1 MFLLG
6 VDAFIFTP
14 SYIFAFRHI
23 KFTCPINVFNIG
35 IISCNRKEDKMIWIL
50 GILLYTILIA
60 LMCCLCSD
68 GAKAD
73 EWIEQAVKNILIA
86 RQSEKY
92 EESL

>member
-1 MFLLG
+1 
-6 VDAFIFTP
+6 
-14 SYIFAFRHI
+14 
-23 KFTCPINVFNIG
+23 
-35 IISCNRKEDKMIWIL
+35 MIWIL
-50 GILLYTILIA
+50 GMFLYTAFI
-60 LMCCLCSD
+60 CCLCSD